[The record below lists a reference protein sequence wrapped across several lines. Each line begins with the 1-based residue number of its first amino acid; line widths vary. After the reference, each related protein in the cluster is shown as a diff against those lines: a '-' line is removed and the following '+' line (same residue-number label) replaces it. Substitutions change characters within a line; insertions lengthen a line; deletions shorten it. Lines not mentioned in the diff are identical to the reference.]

1 MKPIYTAIGVNG
13 LMTNVN
19 IIMNVDN
26 DAFMHDNLGSEI
38 ARILRNYANAIEPV
52 IDPDTTWE
60 LETKLRDINGNT
72 IGKVT
77 LTTGSYE

>member
-1 MKPIYTAIGVNG
+1 MKPIYTAMGVNG

-52 IDPDTTWE
+52 VDPDTTWE
-60 LETKLRDINGNT
+60 LETKLRDINGKT

-77 LTTGSYE
+77 LTSGSYG

>member
-1 MKPIYTAIGVNG
+1 
-13 LMTNVN
+13 MTNVN

-52 IDPDTTWE
+52 VDPDTTWE
-60 LETKLRDINGNT
+60 LETKLRDINGKT
-72 IGKVT
+72 IGKVNVVQLAGYHRMPQT
-77 LTTGSYE
+77 LIKPW